1 MKQTPFRLWPLC
13 LCIFLVAIFSET
25 GPAVIV
31 EETITAYQNDVGEE
45 DGNTYLRDWM
55 AVGDW
60 TDNASNDWVE
70 HAGFYFVGLSLP
82 QGVFIDSA
90 TLYVTTLEWDIAGLD
105 AGEAIVKGHKV
116 TDSAGFV
123 EGMGTYDV
131 TGRTPQ
137 TAGVL
142 APAFPAATG
151 EVAIPC
157 TAVIQELVDQGGW
170 TPSSPVT
177 LLLLNNDAAEG
188 HSVVFYKAENGE
200 HQPRITVEYDSG
212 PPPTLT
218 PPPPATGVEDW
229 ALYR

>member
-1 MKQTPFRLWPLC
+1 VKQMTYRFCRMWLW
-13 LCIFLVAIFSET
+13 ISLVALFSGT
-25 GPAVIV
+25 GLAVTV

-70 HAGFYFVGLSLP
+70 HAGFQFVDLDLP
-82 QGVFIDSA
+82 QGVSIDSA
-90 TLYVTTLEWDIAGLD
+90 TLYVTTLEWDLAGLD
-105 AGEAIVKGHKV
+105 PGEAIVKGHKV
-116 TDSAGFV
+116 TDSADFI
-123 EGMGTYDV
+123 EGIGTYDV

-142 APAFPAATG
+142 APAFPAAIG

-177 LLLLNNDAAEG
+177 LLLLNNGAAEG

-200 HQPRITVEYDSG
+200 HQPRITVEYSFG
-212 PPPTLT
+212 PPPT
-218 PPPPATGVEDW
+218 PPPPATGVEHW
-229 ALYR
+229 APYR